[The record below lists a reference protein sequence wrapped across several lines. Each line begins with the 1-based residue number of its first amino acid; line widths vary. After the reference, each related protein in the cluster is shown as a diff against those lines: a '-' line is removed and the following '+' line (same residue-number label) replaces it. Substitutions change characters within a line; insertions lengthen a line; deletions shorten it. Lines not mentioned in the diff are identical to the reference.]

1 MKVFAVRIRLG
12 QGSGLFPEDQYK
24 ETVERAVTSRKKKK
38 KKSEEMDSCMEKRIQ
53 FREEVLTK
61 GAGPTL
67 PGDIKGAVFEGWVT
81 FSRCWTRM
89 HWLE

>member
-1 MKVFAVRIRLG
+1 MSEFKSIVVCRWLKVFAVRIRLG
-12 QGSGLFPEDQYK
+12 QGTGLFPEDRYK

-38 KKSEEMDSCMEKRIQ
+38 KKKSEEMDSCMEKRIK

-67 PGDIKGAVFEGWVT
+67 PGDIKGAVFEG
-81 FSRCWTRM
+81 
-89 HWLE
+89 